1 MERQYTAGE
10 YGTFFVD
17 TDSNKKMA
25 QLFERNVHPQADE
38 LEVFHRYVN
47 SDSTFLDLGA
57 YVGTISVPMA
67 KVAKA
72 VHSFEPV
79 KENRDLLERNI
90 QINNLTNVTVH
101 PVALGSHAGHVSLTL
116 PNPDYDAASFA
127 VQGEGDIPMVT
138 LDSLSLAPSF
148 IKMDVEGYEY
158 EVLKGAA
165 GTIQKHKP
173 VIFFEMNMVETRK
186 QGDWWLRRVPGL
198 LRSYGYELYLPTAT
212 GQKRVR
218 SIAWAMFK
226 QAPKA
231 FLKGGLNYSVNF
243 LAIPK

>member
-47 SDSTFLDLGA
+47 SNSTFLDIGA
-57 YVGTISVPMA
+57 YIGTISVPMA

-90 QINNLTNVTVH
+90 QINILTNVTVH
-101 PVALGSHAGHVSLTL
+101 PVALGSHAGHVSLSL

-127 VQGEGDIPMVT
+127 VQGEGDIPMV
-138 LDSLSLAPSF
+138 
-148 IKMDVEGYEY
+148 
-158 EVLKGAA
+158 
-165 GTIQKHKP
+165 
-173 VIFFEMNMVETRK
+173 
-186 QGDWWLRRVPGL
+186 
-198 LRSYGYELYLPTAT
+198 
-212 GQKRVR
+212 
-218 SIAWAMFK
+218 
-226 QAPKA
+226 
-231 FLKGGLNYSVNF
+231 
-243 LAIPK
+243 